1 MIVSS
6 MHFSSS
12 VFMIFVTIIVNR
24 SNVNSVLIPMMVI
37 GAVLFLVG
45 VIGCCGAI
53 TGKSGLL
60 NVYFIIVLIVVILEI
75 VIIILGK

>member
-1 MIVSS
+1 MA
-6 MHFSSS
+6 
-12 VFMIFVTIIVNR
+12 IFR

-37 GAVLFLVG
+37 GAVLFIVG

-60 NVYFIIVLIVVILEI
+60 NVYFVIVLIVVILEL
-75 VIIILGK
+75 VIIILGRYTYTVKRYCRNILSFD